1 VPYKQHLLIILSTV
15 FICCSGLVYGQE
27 IPPKQTP
34 VIPIIE
40 TQEQEKNDSLFTN
53 KPVFDQ
59 TKEPLTDT
67 LQVDSIPPPK
77 EVFADIVEY
86 YGEQY
91 VYLDKK
97 QNKVYM
103 YDKAY
108 VIYGDVK
115 INAGLIVLDYNTN
128 EVYAKGIDSAGT
140 YTQRPVFEQ
149 GANVVEPDSIKYN

>member
-1 VPYKQHLLIILSTV
+1 MPYKQHLLIILSTV
-15 FICCSGLVYGQE
+15 FLCCSGLVFGQE
-27 IPPKQTP
+27 IPPKDA
-34 VIPIIE
+34 PIIPFVE
-40 TQEQEKNDSLFTN
+40 TQQPQENDSLSNN
-53 KPVFDQ
+53 KLVINQ
-59 TKEPLTDT
+59 INERATDT
-67 LQVDSIPPPK
+67 LQVDSITPPK
-77 EVFADIVEY
+77 EVFTDIVEY

-108 VIYGDVK
+108 IVYGDVR

-140 YTQRPVFEQ
+140 YTNALFLNKVQMWLSQ
-149 GANVVEPDSIKYN
+149 TQ